1 MGVCFVYSYVGTIM
15 VALYIATYPS
25 LFAVIKVIHVSNDK
39 RYLRMVPDDD
49 DDLTQYTG
57 GRVLLDVPSD
67 LLQDTSK

>member
-15 VALYIATYPS
+15 VALYPS

>member
-15 VALYIATYPS
+15 VALYPS

-49 DDLTQYTG
+49 DNLTQYTG